1 MNKNLNGLVG
11 LVGIVLLAA
20 ILAGVYFLSG
30 GSKSSE
36 AQSLK
41 ISFKD
46 NSEESISV
54 SPQEISEAIAPYE
67 YSAYLELAD
76 MKIMEHFYE
85 KNKVEVSEV
94 AVEEKFNEYVD
105 ESFENDKDF
114 ISYCEEYGTSK
125 DAVKRQIRLSLLS
138 EEYQKQLKDTVV
150 LTDEEYTNE
159 WSTNKQNYQ
168 RVVANLYMY
177 PDKKSMKD
185 AYKMAV
191 SGQSI
196 KDTTTSFLENQYLSY
211 TDMTLG
217 IDFTS
222 AKEGEFYTSDT
233 TGEFYIVE
241 VVTIYGTFE
250 QCKNDIKDYLSNSK
264 AAQIAADNAGKYY
277 ENIEVFVKN
286 KPVKQNG
293 DSETEEATSSAI
305 TEGVLNEEIPVDE
318 GADSTSNSGEISD
331 GTTVESSGEDV
342 VSEGGINE

>member
-1 MNKNLNGLVG
+1 MNKASYKLLVIIATVF
-11 LVGIVLLAA
+11 LVVFFG
-20 ILAGVYFLSG
+20 GMYFLSG
-30 GSKSSE
+30 DSKSSGS
-36 AQSLK
+36 QDLK
-41 ISFKD
+41 ICFKD
-46 NSEESISV
+46 ESDKSIAV
-54 SPQEISEAIAPYE
+54 SSKEIKEAIAPYE

-94 AVEEKFNEYVD
+94 AVEEKSNEYVD

-159 WSTNKQNYQ
+159 WATNKQNYQ

-177 PDKKSMKD
+177 PEKKSMKD

-250 QCKNDIKDYLSNSK
+250 QCKNDIQDYLSDSK
-264 AAQIAADNAGKYY
+264 AAQIAADNVGKYY
-277 ENIEVFVKN
+277 ENIDVYVKN
-286 KPVKQNG
+286 KPVKKNG
-293 DSETEEATSSAI
+293 DSESEGATSSAI

-318 GADSTSNSGEISD
+318 GADSASNSGEISD
-331 GTTVESSGEDV
+331 GTTVESSAEDV